1 MYFLKIERC
10 IEVSTFKLCNSDSMV
25 VSKRSYEQNKGC
37 DFIKKKL
44 NLGFIFTAVCIW
56 ILCFEFEL
64 QECHLILYL
73 WTR

>member
-37 DFIKKKL
+37 DFIKKKP
-44 NLGFIFTAVCIW
+44 
-56 ILCFEFEL
+56 
-64 QECHLILYL
+64 
-73 WTR
+73 

>member
-37 DFIKKKL
+37 DFIKK
-44 NLGFIFTAVCIW
+44 N
-56 ILCFEFEL
+56 
-64 QECHLILYL
+64 LILVLFLQQFVFGFYAL
-73 WTR
+73 NSNCRSAI